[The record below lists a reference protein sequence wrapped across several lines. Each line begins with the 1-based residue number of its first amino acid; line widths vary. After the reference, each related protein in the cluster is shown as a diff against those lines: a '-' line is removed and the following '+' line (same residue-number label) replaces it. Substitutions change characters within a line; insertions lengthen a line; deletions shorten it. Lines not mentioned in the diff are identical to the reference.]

1 MIDQKNKETETENHM
16 WQITERQ
23 CGRLENE
30 IKKHNKVISDNEE
43 RLNDIQVR
51 IFRTNEKIEQIK
63 LELNWNQEELEQ
75 WAITG
80 KQKEEDNVI
89 LQKYRK

>member
-1 MIDQKNKETETENHM
+1 M
-16 WQITERQ
+16 
-23 CGRLENE
+23 
-30 IKKHNKVISDNEE
+30 
-43 RLNDIQVR
+43 R
-51 IFRTNEKIEQIK
+51 IFRTNEKVEQIK

-89 LQKYRK
+89 LQKYRKEDDAKIRELNLQIEKLTIEVGRKQGEL